1 METNPKK
8 GRGGFFKKKM
18 HSFSFLTTT
27 TTIIVAAVIASALVV
42 VDAQTPPSSSS
53 TPSSLSRS
61 RRGDLIFGDYVA
73 KHIAPD
79 QVVGTTPPPSTPPP
93 VVGVPDPPPPEV
105 VGTPYPPPSTTIFKN
120 YYFLA
125 DPNTYQCSTDCSNH
139 LHGVLIRTPDTGT
152 GFNWRCFYRSTNTM
166 GDGYFFDEDRL
177 ARAFVMAMNK
187 TGYGDNNIFYQMETP
202 ICNWCLLRDT
212 FYPVGGCNDT
222 NGPGSYQKVYEL
234 KFRFVYIDVNKA
246 YCIANENLQIKDAG
260 VVFDLQFGAAMNTK
274 YPMTEFAPGVFSVAA
289 GGGSSCP
296 SRPGIYTTPPPTTPT
311 TTVAGQTH
319 ATTTP
324 KPMFSLV
331 MNPARFK
338 CGHRC
343 DAAEGIIVKAGG
355 RKVSCFQLENAGDM
369 SEPYVFRDSTEYN
382 IMIKIMSVLYRNQEY
397 TLNINGTCQPCLVND
412 NIIRGKTKC
421 SARAKMVYK
430 VMYEGGSFRL
440 YDSSTDD
447 CHVDGDVF
455 IANLRVKPTDY
466 KMVRY
471 NTSFNI
477 DCAKY
482 DLPSI
487 HPSGSLIPTNGS
499 QPKPMIQNDK
509 PPFFGE
515 DFLLSDGSTIV
526 TTTATT
532 IITRFLLTILLILL
546 LTIIF

>member
-1 METNPKK
+1 
-8 GRGGFFKKKM
+8 M
-18 HSFSFLTTT
+18 HSFSFLTTTT

-42 VDAQTPPSSSS
+42 VGTLGQ
-53 TPSSLSRS
+53 
-61 RRGDLIFGDYVA
+61 G
-73 KHIAPD
+73 IAPA
-79 QVVGTTPPPSTPPP
+79 
-93 VVGVPDPPPPEV
+93 PPPPEV

-260 VVFDLQFGAAMNTK
+260 VLFDIQFGAMNTK

-343 DAAEGIIVKAGG
+343 DAAKGIIVKAGG

-369 SEPYVFRDSTEYN
+369 SIPYVFKDSTEYN
-382 IMIKIMSVLYRNQEY
+382 IMIKVMSVLYRNQEY

-526 TTTATT
+526 TTATT